1 MYKTT
6 ELLDLIKAEYKL
18 PSDYALA
25 KKLGLT
31 RSSVSTLRNGKN
43 FPSTDTAYK
52 MAQLLYLNPLKVVC
66 SCELERAEYFQDENM
81 INLWKEGLE
90 D

>member
-1 MYKTT
+1 MV
-6 ELLDLIKAEYKL
+6 KAEFEL

-25 KKLGLT
+25 KKLEIT

-43 FPSTDTAYK
+43 FPSTDTAYNIAK
-52 MAQLLYLNPLKVVC
+52 LLYLNPLKVVF
-66 SCELERAEYFQDENM
+66 SVELERAEHFKHDEM
-81 INLWKEGLE
+81 IAFWKEALK